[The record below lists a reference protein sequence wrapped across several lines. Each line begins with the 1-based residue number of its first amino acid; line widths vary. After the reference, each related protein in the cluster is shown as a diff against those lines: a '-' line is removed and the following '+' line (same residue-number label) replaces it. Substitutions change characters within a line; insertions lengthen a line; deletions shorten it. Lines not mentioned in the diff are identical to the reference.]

1 MRVIDKNLLIN
12 YLNQSTSRIIPE
24 HSINLFFK
32 SYGYEH
38 DRDIKIEED
47 QKDKNEEK

>member
-1 MRVIDKNLLIN
+1 MKVIDKNLLIN

-24 HSINLFFK
+24 HAISLFIK

-38 DRDIKIEED
+38 DKDIKIEED
-47 QKDKNEEK
+47 KDGKK